1 MSVGQMAVALWAIN
15 AHLYDG
21 VEVKDALRIE
31 KEFLELVETS
41 EPMLINAITVNGVM
55 SERVESELQQL
66 LQDFRQSFAQSKENS
81 SVSEGK

>member
-1 MSVGQMAVALWAIN
+1 
-15 AHLYDG
+15 
-21 VEVKDALRIE
+21 
-31 KEFLELVETS
+31 
-41 EPMLINAITVNGVM
+41 MLINAITVNGVM